1 MKVFIIPS
9 PPLKI
14 RRHTMNVKERIV
26 SEAAAMFIRNGIK
39 SITMDDIACNLGV
52 SKRTIYEL
60 FKDKNELLTEC
71 LEHHISINMSE
82 NLKILAESQNMIEAM
97 LKFLKRG
104 TEAMEEINFSFF
116 TDLQKYHPKVFKDIV
131 VANRHKNID
140 FTMSM
145 LQRGID
151 EGVFRNN
158 IKTELVAIMLRE
170 QIDLMSKPD
179 IFPYSKYSRSEV
191 FTSIVI
197 NFTRG
202 ISTPKGTELMD
213 ELLRNYK
220 EE

>member
-1 MKVFIIPS
+1 M
-9 PPLKI
+9 
-14 RRHTMNVKERIV
+14 TVKERIAR
-26 SEAAAMFIRNGIK
+26 EAATMFVRNGIK

-71 LEHHISINMSE
+71 LEYHISVNMSE
-82 NLKILAESQNMIEAM
+82 NRKILAESQNMIEAM

-116 TDLQKYHPKVFKDIV
+116 TDLQKHHPKVYKDVI
-131 VANRHKNID
+131 VANRHKNIH
-140 FTMSM
+140 FTVAM

-151 EGVFRNN
+151 EGVFRSD
-158 IKTELVAIMLRE
+158 IKTELVAITLRE
-170 QIDLMSKPD
+170 QIDLMAKPD
-179 IFPYSKYSRSEV
+179 IFPYSKYSKSEV
-191 FTSIVI
+191 FTSIII

>member
-1 MKVFIIPS
+1 M
-9 PPLKI
+9 
-14 RRHTMNVKERIV
+14 TVKERIAR
-26 SEAAAMFIRNGIK
+26 EAATMFVRNGIK
-39 SITMDDIACNLGV
+39 SITMDDIACTLGV

-71 LEHHISINMSE
+71 LEYHISVNMSE
-82 NLKILAESQNMIEAM
+82 NRKILAESQNMIEAM

-116 TDLQKYHPKVFKDIV
+116 TDLQKHHPKVYKDVI
-131 VANRHKNID
+131 VANRHKNIH
-140 FTMSM
+140 FTVAM

-151 EGVFRNN
+151 EGVFRSD
-158 IKTELVAIMLRE
+158 IKTELVAITLRE
-170 QIDLMSKPD
+170 QIDLMAKPD
-179 IFPYSKYSRSEV
+179 IFPYSKYSKSEV
-191 FTSIVI
+191 FTSIII